1 MRKRQR
7 HEEIKNSNLQVSNSS
22 LANEIREEQIVHG
35 WESVEEAAGDIYS
48 SIHKSLLEGCPV
60 FLYKNTND
68 NTDLEQIVVVRN
80 IDPNT
85 GKLLDTYG
93 VGEIT
98 KGWTALLPLVPFNY
112 LTDVRND
119 LVKYKVDKKII
130 DSYDQVMEYI
140 ESNNN
145 NETKE

>member
-7 HEEIKNSNLQVSNSS
+7 HEGIENSNLQVSNSS

-85 GKLLDTYG
+85 GNLLDTYG
-93 VGEIT
+93 VGEIM

-112 LTDVRND
+112 LMTEVRND

-140 ESNNN
+140 ESKN
-145 NETKE
+145 NETKK

>member
-1 MRKRQR
+1 M
-7 HEEIKNSNLQVSNSS
+7 
-22 LANEIREEQIVHG
+22 
-35 WESVEEAAGDIYS
+35 
-48 SIHKSLLEGCPV
+48 
-60 FLYKNTND
+60 
-68 NTDLEQIVVVRN
+68 VRN

-145 NETKE
+145 ETKK